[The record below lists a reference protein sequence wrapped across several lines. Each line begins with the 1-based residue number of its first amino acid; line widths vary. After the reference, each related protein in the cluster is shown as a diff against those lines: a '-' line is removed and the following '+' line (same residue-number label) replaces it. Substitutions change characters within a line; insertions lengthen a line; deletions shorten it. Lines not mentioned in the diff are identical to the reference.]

1 MAVVNH
7 ALPTVAVF
15 RLIPMPLTL
24 AGIGGFVLSV
34 GMAVDANIL
43 IFERMK
49 EELRAGR
56 GYTMALE
63 IGFNRAWP
71 SIRDSNVTT
80 VITASIL
87 WLLGGGGIEVPSPTF
102 TLHQAYELPDA
113 TVHHFDL
120 FRLSGPE
127 ETRELGLE
135 DAMAGGITLIE
146 WPDRLGPLLPGDRL
160 EVALAYADTPD
171 SRRVTLSCHGAW
183 AGRLGEIHG

>member
-1 MAVVNH
+1 MTQMSLPDEAATA
-7 ALPTVAVF
+7 ALARELARLARTGDVF
-15 RLIPMPLTL
+15 AL
-24 AGIGGFVLSV
+24 GG
-34 GMAVDANIL
+34 
-43 IFERMK
+43 
-49 EELRAGR
+49 
-56 GYTMALE
+56 E
-63 IGFNRAWP
+63 IGVGKTFFARAF
-71 SIRDSNVTT
+71 IR
-80 VITASIL
+80 A
-87 WLLGGGGIEVPSPTF
+87 LGGGGEEVPSPTF
-102 TLHQAYELPDA
+102 TLHQAYELPHA

-160 EVALAYADTPD
+160 DVALAYADTPD

>member
-1 MAVVNH
+1 MAQSAKSSTELSLPDEAATA
-7 ALPTVAVF
+7 ALARELAHLARTGDVF
-15 RLIPMPLTL
+15 AL
-24 AGIGGFVLSV
+24 GG
-34 GMAVDANIL
+34 
-43 IFERMK
+43 
-49 EELRAGR
+49 
-56 GYTMALE
+56 E
-63 IGFNRAWP
+63 IGVGKTFFARAF
-71 SIRDSNVTT
+71 IR
-80 VITASIL
+80 A
-87 WLLGGGGIEVPSPTF
+87 LGGGGIEVPSPTF
-102 TLHQAYELPDA
+102 TLHQAYEFPDA